1 MPVPW
6 QQVLYCSTAKPQ
18 SLQANQ
24 VPLRPHGEFVVEVH
38 GRLAECGGHPL
49 VQRERR
55 LQDLGTHLLRGLRR
69 G

>member
-1 MPVPW
+1 
-6 QQVLYCSTAKPQ
+6 
-18 SLQANQ
+18 
-24 VPLRPHGEFVVEVH
+24 VEVH